1 MMRWILLF
9 LLLTT
14 SAAATPLISGVLYNP
29 AGADTDKEWIELHNP
44 SNETIDTF
52 CSLWFGNGAS
62 AADWTLQ
69 WEGNISFFP
78 SGYVTI
84 GESGVTPDPDMI
96 VGLNLQNGPDA
107 LRLECAE
114 GGDLVGWGDHTFPEY
129 YEGSP
134 ASLTDD
140 GFVLSRRFIEDDGI
154 NYVLDTQNNS
164 YDLETLNRSFHQDM
178 ATAAITIV
186 IEVQNVPPEISVIEN
201 CSDDDPVSGIQVLPG
216 LGRNVTFSCDVS
228 ATDANGADDIR
239 NMTVQLIKNATVIRQ
254 VTSDIGRFTVPLT
267 PTDAAGEYVVLV
279 RVNDGAAYA
288 ESEVSIEYLSSIGL
302 VVDPDRLAWEAS
314 PGIIPV
320 RKNCTLRNSGNTA
333 TVISMTHAI
342 ENVSFTFS
350 DDGHLLDE
358 NEPLLSGFI
367 PGAHAR
373 FAIAPQVLAPVK
385 GRLEGILEFHA
396 RSVQ

>member
-114 GGDLVGWGDHTFPEY
+114 GGDLVGWGGSYLPRILRGISCIPDGRWLCSEPE
-129 YEGSP
+129 
-134 ASLTDD
+134 
-140 GFVLSRRFIEDDGI
+140 VHRR
-154 NYVLDTQNNS
+154 
-164 YDLETLNRSFHQDM
+164 RWHQL
-178 ATAAITIV
+178 
-186 IEVQNVPPEISVIEN
+186 
-201 CSDDDPVSGIQVLPG
+201 CPG
-216 LGRNVTFSCDVS
+216 H
-228 ATDANGADDIR
+228 AEQ
-239 NMTVQLIKNATVIRQ
+239 QL
-254 VTSDIGRFTVPLT
+254 
-267 PTDAAGEYVVLV
+267 
-279 RVNDGAAYA
+279 
-288 ESEVSIEYLSSIGL
+288 
-302 VVDPDRLAWEAS
+302 
-314 PGIIPV
+314 
-320 RKNCTLRNSGNTA
+320 
-333 TVISMTHAI
+333 
-342 ENVSFTFS
+342 
-350 DDGHLLDE
+350 
-358 NEPLLSGFI
+358 
-367 PGAHAR
+367 
-373 FAIAPQVLAPVK
+373 
-385 GRLEGILEFHA
+385 
-396 RSVQ
+396 